1 MTKNIEK
8 KLPACPIETV
18 ISMIGNKWKFLIIRD
33 LLDGKKRFG
42 ELKSETGASQ
52 KSLTIHL
59 RELEEEGILTRQ
71 SFPTVPPKVEYTL
84 TDIGY
89 SLAPVLEVM
98 AQWGTDYK
106 EYCKLKQKIEKQ
118 KKQKNK

>member
-33 LLDGKKRFG
+33 LLEGKKRFG

-106 EYCKLKQKIEKQ
+106 EYCKLKKKLEKQ
-118 KKQKNK
+118 RNKDK